1 MLSDLEG
8 KVIASWLEDAENIKS
23 LSNEDRMNLLEAQK
37 QLQEAQIQMERA
49 GETVKNIVM
58 RAMAFQR
65 GTTFLFKM

>member
-8 KVIASWLEDAENIKS
+8 KVISSWLEDVENVKS
-23 LSNEDRMNLLEAQK
+23 LSNEDRMKLLEAQK

-58 RAMAFQR
+58 RAMAFQN

>member
-8 KVIASWLEDAENIKS
+8 KVISGWLEDVENVKS
-23 LSNEDRMNLLEAQK
+23 LSNKDRMKLLEAQK

-49 GETVKNIVM
+49 GETIKNIVM
-58 RAMAFQR
+58 RAMAFQS